1 MVKCSNGELY
11 PVDQQG
17 IEAIAKLKLGQG
29 VTVTIKRARNP
40 GHHRKLFALLNLA
53 YDAWE
58 PGEKLYKG
66 QLVAKNF
73 EQFRSDVIIL
83 SGYYTQSVRLDGSI
97 RTSAKSIS
105 FANMNQDEFD
115 SLYQSVVTVVL
126 ERVLTRYT
134 REDLDRVVE
143 QVLGFT

>member
-1 MVKCSNGELY
+1 MIKCSNGELY

-40 GHHRKLFALLNLA
+40 AFHRKLFALFNLA

-58 PGEKLYKG
+58 PGEKKYKG
-66 QLVAKNF
+66 QHILKSF
-73 EQFRSDVIIL
+73 EQFREDLVIL
-83 SGYYTQSVRLDGSI
+83 AGYYTQSVRLDGSI
-97 RTSAKSIS
+97 RVSAKSIS

-115 SLYQSVVTVVL
+115 SLYSAVVDVVL
-126 ERVLTRYT
+126 QRVLTRYS
-134 REDLDRVVE
+134 RDDLDNVIN